1 MRSFFR
7 DNKSFERLKYL
18 NVEVINDHGIQ
29 SQHMKDFAD
38 KIKRI
43 TSKKKKLKGN

>member
-38 KIKRI
+38 KIKAYYKQ
-43 TSKKKKLKGN
+43 KKRS